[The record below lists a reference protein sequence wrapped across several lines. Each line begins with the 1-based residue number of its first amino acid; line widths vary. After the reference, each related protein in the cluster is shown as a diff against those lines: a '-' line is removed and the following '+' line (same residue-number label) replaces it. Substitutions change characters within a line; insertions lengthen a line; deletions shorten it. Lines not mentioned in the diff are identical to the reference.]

1 MSAARTIL
9 IMAAGSGGH
18 IFPGLALAK
27 ELAGRGWAI
36 HWMGTPAGMENR
48 LVAQAGYPMSTVA
61 MTGVRGKGLLAW
73 AVLPVRI
80 LIAFWQALGVIRR
93 IRPDVVLS
101 MGGYVAFPGGM
112 MAALLGKPLVVH
124 EPGAV
129 AGITNR
135 VLAPVADRVVVGMQG
150 AFERPVAQRWANWLP
165 RPART
170 EWLGTP
176 VREDIAALP
185 APESR
190 FSGRSGALRLLVV
203 GGSLGAQTMNDL
215 VLAAIASMAPAE
227 RPNVVHQAGEKLF
240 DGLREAYA
248 RAGVEAEVLPFVHD
262 MAARYAWCDV
272 LVCRSGAIT
281 VAEIG
286 AAGLAA
292 ILFPLPWFV
301 ADEQA
306 ANAAF
311 LASHGAG
318 VALKQLETRPND
330 LAELLRGLD
339 RNRLAAMARKARDL
353 GKPDATR
360 ACADLCMGLADA
372 A

>member
-1 MSAARTIL
+1 MTARTIL

-18 IFPGLALAK
+18 IFPGLAIAR
-27 ELAGRGWAI
+27 ELKSRGWNI
-36 HWMGTPAGMENR
+36 HWMGTPTGMENK
-48 LVAQAGYPMSTVA
+48 LVAQAGYPLTRVN
-61 MTGVRGKGLLAW
+61 MTGVRGKGAVAW
-73 AVLPVRI
+73 LVLPMRI
-80 LIAFWQALGVIRR
+80 LTAFWQALRAIRR

-112 MAALLGKPLVVH
+112 MAVLLGRCLVVH

-135 VLAPVADRVVVGMQG
+135 VLAPMADRVVVGLEG
-150 AFERPVAQRWANWLP
+150 AFQRPVAQKWANALP
-165 RPART
+165 KPART
-170 EWLGTP
+170 DWLGTP
-176 VREDIAALP
+176 VRDDITALP
-185 APESR
+185 HPDQRYA
-190 FSGRSGALRLLVV
+190 GRSGKLRLLVV
-203 GGSLGAQTMNDL
+203 GGSLGAQTMNEL
-215 VLAAIASMAPAE
+215 VLAALACMDASE
-227 RPNVVHQAGEKLF
+227 RPEVVHQSGEKLY
-240 DGLREAYA
+240 DGLRDAYA
-248 RAGVEAEVLPFVHD
+248 HAGVLAEVLPFVND

-286 AAGLAA
+286 AAGIAS

-311 LASHGAG
+311 LAERGAG
-318 VALKQLETRPND
+318 IALKQLETQPTQ
-330 LAELLRGLD
+330 LAEILRGLD
-339 RNRLAAMARKARDL
+339 RHRLAGIARKARAL

-360 ACADLCMGLADA
+360 RCADLCVELAHA

>member
-1 MSAARTIL
+1 MSRTIL
-9 IMAAGSGGH
+9 IMAAGTGGH
-18 IFPGLALAK
+18 VFPGIAIAR
-27 ELAGRGWAI
+27 ELQARGWKI
-36 HWMGTPAGMENR
+36 HWMGTPTGMENK
-48 LVAQAGYPMSTVA
+48 LVAQAGFPLTQVTIS
-61 MTGVRGKGLLAW
+61 GVRGKGAAAWLL
-73 AVLPVRI
+73 LPLRI
-80 LIAFWQALGVIRR
+80 LIAFWQSTAAIFR

-112 MAALLGKPLVVH
+112 MAALWGKPLVVH
-124 EPGAV
+124 DPGAV
-129 AGITNR
+129 AGIANR
-135 VLAPVADRVVVGMQG
+135 VLAPIADRVVVGMEG
-150 AFERPVAQRWANWLP
+150 SFERRVGAAWANALP
-165 RPART
+165 KPRRV

-176 VREDIAALP
+176 VREEIASVAHP
-185 APESR
+185 DQR
-190 FSGRSGALRLLVV
+190 YSGRAGRIRLLVV

-215 VLAAIASMAPAE
+215 VLAALAAMPPAE
-227 RPNVVHQAGEKLF
+227 RPEVVHQAGEKLYE
-240 DGLREAYA
+240 GLRASYQA
-248 RAGVEAEVLPFVHD
+248 AGVDAQVLPFIDD

-281 VAEIG
+281 VAEIA
-286 AAGLAA
+286 AAGVAA

-311 LASHGAG
+311 LAERGAG
-318 VALKQLETRPND
+318 IALRQLETKPND

-339 RNRLAAMARKARDL
+339 RDRLSQIARNARAL

-360 ACADLCMGLADA
+360 RCADLCMELAHA

>member
-1 MSAARTIL
+1 MTTRTIL

-18 IFPGLALAK
+18 IFPGLAIAR
-27 ELAGRGWAI
+27 ELASRGWSI
-36 HWMGTPAGMENR
+36 HWMGTRAGMENK
-48 LVAQAGYPMSTVA
+48 LVAEAGYPMARVA
-61 MTGVRGKGLLAW
+61 MTGVRGKGAAAW
-73 AVLPVRI
+73 LVLPMRI
-80 LIAFWQALGVIRR
+80 LVAFWQAFRAIRR

-112 MAALLGKPLVVH
+112 MAALLGRPLIVH

-135 VLAPVADRVVVGMQG
+135 VLAPVADRVVVGLQG
-150 AFERPVAQRWANWLP
+150 AFERPVAQKWANALP
-165 RPART
+165 KPKRT
-170 EWLGTP
+170 DWLGTP
-176 VREDIAALP
+176 VRDDISALP
-185 APESR
+185 HPDERYAAR
-190 FSGRSGALRLLVV
+190 AGKLRLLVV

-215 VLAAIASMAPAE
+215 VLAALASMAAGE
-227 RPNVVHQAGEKLF
+227 RPEVVHQSGEKLY
-240 DGLREAYA
+240 DGLRAAYA
-248 RAGVEAEVLPFVHD
+248 KAGVAAEVLPFVND

-286 AAGLAA
+286 AAGIAA

-306 ANAAF
+306 ANARF
-311 LASHGAG
+311 LADRDAG
-318 VALKQLETRPND
+318 IAMKQLETRPTD

-339 RNRLAAMARKARDL
+339 RTRLAEMARNARAL

-360 ACADLCMGLADA
+360 RCADLCGELALA